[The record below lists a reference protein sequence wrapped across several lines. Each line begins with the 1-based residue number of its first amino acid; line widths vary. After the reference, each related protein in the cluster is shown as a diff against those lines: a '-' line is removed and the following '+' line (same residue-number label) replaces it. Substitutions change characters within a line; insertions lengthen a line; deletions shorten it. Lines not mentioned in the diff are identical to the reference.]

1 VEAPPVHPYEPGGTP
16 TSENPPPRFVPSPVT
31 AAELNKAEMP
41 GKPAEPVQSQNTGGT
56 AADLGNTAELEKTI
70 LKQAR
75 EKIPIELRFSVEDPA
90 KFRLSI
96 QNRDVNLE
104 AVPGFLLDRLKKPEV
119 RAVFAAAA
127 ENVLG
132 HPVAVKLSELS
143 RDQRSV
149 RDLNELKQFKEVT
162 FLS

>member
-1 VEAPPVHPYEPGGTP
+1 
-16 TSENPPPRFVPSPVT
+16 
-31 AAELNKAEMP
+31 M
-41 GKPAEPVQSQNTGGT
+41 
-56 AADLGNTAELEKTI
+56 
-70 LKQAR
+70 
-75 EKIPIELRFSVEDPA
+75 
-90 KFRLSI
+90 
-96 QNRDVNLE
+96 NLE

-143 RDQRSV
+143 RDRRSV

>member
-1 VEAPPVHPYEPGGTP
+1 MRPLT
-16 TSENPPPRFVPSPVT
+16 ENPPLRRTPDPAP
-31 AAELNKAEMP
+31 
-41 GKPAEPVQSQNTGGT
+41 PAEPT
-56 AADLGNTAELEKTI
+56 AAAPEEAPYELPQRSEPGEAAAPDGDVAELERTI

-75 EKIPIELRFSVEDPA
+75 EKLPIELRFSVEDPA
-90 KFRLSI
+90 RFRLMI
-96 QNRDVNLE
+96 QNRDLSLE

-119 RAVFAAAA
+119 RAVFSAAA

-143 RDQRSV
+143 KDRRSV